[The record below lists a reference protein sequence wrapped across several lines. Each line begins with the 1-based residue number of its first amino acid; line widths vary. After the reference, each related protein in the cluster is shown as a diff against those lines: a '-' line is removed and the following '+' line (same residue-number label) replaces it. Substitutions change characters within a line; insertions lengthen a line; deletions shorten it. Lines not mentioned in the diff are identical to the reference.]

1 MALISAKTIIT
12 FLCLFHVTIGFFFI
26 NSPRTIADQAVV
38 WVLGEAMGM
47 VRFGV
52 LSSRQQRSSCICQA
66 NSRLFSPRTVISDRD
81 LRRRHFSA
89 SSWPS
94 WAYATS
100 SLLACRKSSRWSI
113 TGEYKVRLPLRS
125 SHGRECDSV
134 ANRQLRSTAPL
145 RLTISFFLVAY
156 TFLASS
162 SSPVYSDASREHIG
176 SHPSARQPNPSYIPS
191 SWGGDGLKNRVF
203 FAFMFVELIGW
214 FWTWVTLREEREAFM
229 LRKAKRRNSHSI

>member
-47 VRFGV
+47 PQDRHLG
-52 LSSRQQRSSCICQA
+52 SRSSASAFLGVILAIVGIC
-66 NSRLFSPRTVISDRD
+66 D
-81 LRRRHFSA
+81 LV
-89 SSWPS
+89 
-94 WAYATS
+94 TL
-100 SLLACRKSSRWSI
+100 SLPEEFALVHHWGI
-113 TGEYKVRLPLRS
+113 
-125 SHGRECDSV
+125 
-134 ANRQLRSTAPL
+134 QAPL